1 MCALNK
7 VKGMFVKMKKG
18 IGIILLTTIG
28 VILLGLGTS
37 YALFTYNVTKN
48 KNFKVVVG
56 DLELSIEDAETDDV
70 FIMEYVVPTKDKNA
84 LEQKGY
90 EFTVTNTGSIES
102 FYVIYLDDIF
112 LEAEVERLKNS
123 DIKVNL
129 TNHKTEESITK
140 KLDEERVLE
149 LGYLKPGEENTY
161 TLRMWVDYE
170 VGNEAQNKYYATQ
183 IRVEGEQTNIKRY
196 EDVKSVVASFKEE
209 NLKETIMCDTLEGN
223 KKMYYNCKI
232 YNTIEEALK
241 SREKG
246 EIIVTKDITKTN
258 SITIEKEKNIVLD
271 LNEKTIK
278 TEGNISLFT
287 VNGTMNI
294 KNGEITSNG
303 IAISVDNTGNVE
315 VSNMHI
321 ISYNTGNASAIC
333 TRGKLTVNEGTEIEG
348 VYGIG
353 CHNSNEA
360 ITIVNGGTIR
370 GNKYPGIALNGG
382 YSAKL
387 LVNGG
392 VIIGNQNGILFQGG
406 GTIHINQNEKPIYIS
421 SLAKTWA
428 PAIRSNSTGTINIDA
443 HEANQCTS
451 NPEETTSGLC
461 VYAEGDKNPNIN
473 TGNGALQNNGTGTVN
488 INGGTFYGT
497 HQGINNVNGII
508 NISNISAFSS
518 WNAILNYGTGTI
530 NICNGKIDSNNN
542 WDFSNPSTGIINYS
556 ANVTFATRENNIPK
570 VGGRTDNVIPN
581 YTGKC
586 Y

>member
-1 MCALNK
+1 
-7 VKGMFVKMKKG
+7 MKKG

-48 KNFKVVVG
+48 KDFKVVVG
-56 DLELSIEDAETDDV
+56 NLELSIEDAETDDV

-90 EFTVTNTGSIES
+90 EFTVTNTGNIES

-112 LEAEVERLKNS
+112 LEEEVERLKNS

-129 TNHKTEESITK
+129 MNHKTEESITK

-196 EDVKSVVASFKEE
+196 EDVKSVVSSFPEE
-209 NLKETIMCDTLEGN
+209 SLKETIMCDTLEGN
-223 KKMYYNCKI
+223 QKMYYNCKI
-232 YNTIEEALK
+232 YDTIEEALK
-241 SREKG
+241 SRTKG
-246 EIIVTKDITKTN
+246 EIIVTKDITKT
-258 SITIEKEKNIVLD
+258 SFITIEKDKNIVLD
-271 LNEKTIK
+271 LNGKKIK
-278 TEGNISLFT
+278 TENTKLFQ

-321 ISYNTGNASAIC
+321 ISYNTADASAIC
-333 TRGKLTVNEGTEIEG
+333 TNGKLTVNEDTKIEG
-348 VYGIG
+348 SYGIG

-360 ITIVNGGTIR
+360 ITIINCGTIR
-370 GNKYPGIALNGG
+370 SNKENAINLNPG

-387 LVNGG
+387 FVNGG
-392 VIIGNQNGILFQGG
+392 IIIGNKNGIFLHGK
-406 GTIHINQNEKPIYIS
+406 GTIYIHQTEKPIYIS
-421 SLAKTWA
+421 SVAKTWS
-428 PAIRSNSTGTINIDA
+428 PAIGNKSTGTININA
-443 HEANQCTS
+443 HEANQCTN
-451 NPEETTSGLC
+451 NPEATTSGLC
-461 VYAEGDKNPNIN
+461 VYAEGDKNPNQN
-473 TGNGALQNNGTGTVN
+473 TGNGALQNNGGGTVN
-488 INGGTFYGT
+488 INGGTFYGL
-497 HQGINNVNGII
+497 HQGINNNGII
-508 NISNISAFSS
+508 NISNISVFSS
-518 WNAILNYGTGTI
+518 RWAILNGGNGTI
-530 NICNGKIDSNNN
+530 NICNGKIDSNASY
-542 WDFSNPSTGIINYS
+542 DLLSESGIINYS
-556 ANVTFATRENNIPK
+556 NNVTFQNRENNIPR
-570 VGGRTDNVIPN
+570 VAGNGQSNIIPN